1 MIGRTTGNLFNS
13 TIYRRPLGECLAT
26 TKSKFRKFCGQDS
39 RVDRI
44 INSLHEQAS
53 VCTQDSTRCQ
63 KEIFERITGDLPIL
77 APFLLPNFWNLEQA
91 ELPDNPET

>member
-1 MIGRTTGNLFNS
+1 MIGRTTGNIFNS

-77 APFLLPNFWNLEQA
+77 APFLLPNLLDLAQA